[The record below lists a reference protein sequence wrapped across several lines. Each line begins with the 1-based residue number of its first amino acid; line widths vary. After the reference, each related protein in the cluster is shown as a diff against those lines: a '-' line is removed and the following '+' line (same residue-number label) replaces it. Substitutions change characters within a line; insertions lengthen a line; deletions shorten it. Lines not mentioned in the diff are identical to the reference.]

1 MSYQVKRIIVSL
13 VSGTALLAAYCLYAF
28 NPLRLSAS
36 ADAGLAAWAKTML
49 IFIGIGIVATIIIQ
63 IIFHILLSISIAVKK
78 KIKDESCED
87 KEIERSINA
96 EIVEDEMDKLI
107 ELKSSR
113 IGFFVSGFG
122 LVAGLVELAF
132 GLSPVVML
140 NTVFL
145 TFMAASLLEGVVQL
159 VYYRKGV

>member
-13 VSGTALLAAYCLYAF
+13 VSGAALLTAYCLHVF
-28 NPLRLSAS
+28 NPVRLAV
-36 ADAGLAAWAKTML
+36 AVNAGLAYWAKTML
-49 IFIGIGIVATIIIQ
+49 VFIGIGIVATILIQ

-87 KEIERSINA
+87 KEIERSIKS

-107 ELKSSR
+107 ELKASR
-113 IGFFVSGFG
+113 VGFYISGFG
-122 LVAGLVELAF
+122 LVAGLVALAV
-132 GLSPVVML
+132 GLDPVIML

-145 TFMAASLLEGVVQL
+145 TFMAASLFEGVIQL